1 MALIDFGIE
10 DYSQRAA
17 AVEHQLA
24 VTRDYISQPRLS
36 ETGATPT
43 TYWYTFLFRFL
54 LSLQDSFRS

>member
-43 TYWYTFLFRFL
+43 TY
-54 LSLQDSFRS
+54 